1 MSHCPVPIH
10 RYSHVLLAHGSGGLL
25 SRQLIEDI
33 IAPRLSNEALAPL
46 EDAARLPALSGPPML
61 SMDGYTV
68 SPWAFPG
75 GDIGSLAVSGSVN
88 DMVMSGGQP
97 VALTAAFILEEGFA
111 VDDLCSVLD
120 SMAREAAQVGIAV
133 VAGDTKVVP
142 RGQCGGI
149 FISTTCLGQ
158 ALPQAMTYPRPPQVG
173 DVLLVSGPLARHG
186 VAIAAARQTQEG
198 PPPAW
203 AASDAASLHR
213 PALALHQEVASLRFM
228 RDPTRGGFAAVM
240 HEWAAKWRVTFEM
253 EESRLPLREEETA
266 FCRALGLEP
275 LHLACEGV
283 LMAVVGQQEAELA
296 LGILAQFETTCG
308 AVACGEV
315 TDVARGE
322 VVMRTPLGARRFLDA
337 PMGEIVPRI
346 C

>member
-1 MSHCPVPIH
+1 MTHCPIPIH
-10 RYSHVLLAHGSGGLL
+10 RYSHILLAHGSGGLL

-46 EDAARLPALSGPPML
+46 EDAARLPTLNGPPML
-61 SMDGYTV
+61 CMDGYTV
-68 SPWAFPG
+68 SPWDFPG

-88 DMVMSGGQP
+88 DMVMSGGRP
-97 VALTAAFILEEGFA
+97 VALTASFILEEGFV
-111 VDDLCSVLD
+111 VDDLCRVLD
-120 SMAREAAQVGIAV
+120 SMAQEAARVGIAV
-133 VAGDTKVVP
+133 VAGDTKVTP

-149 FISTTCLGQ
+149 FISTTCLGET
-158 ALPQAMTYPRPPQVG
+158 LPEAMTCPRPPQVG

-186 VAIAAARQTQEG
+186 VAIAAARQAQAGT
-198 PPPAW
+198 PPAW
-203 AASDAASLHR
+203 ACSDAASLHG
-213 PALALHQEVASLRFM
+213 PALALHRSVASLRFM

-240 HEWAAKWRVTFEM
+240 HEWAAKWRVGFEV

-283 LMAVVGQQEAELA
+283 LMAVVGQHEADLA
-296 LGILAQFETTCG
+296 LDLLSQFETTQS
-308 AVACGEV
+308 AVICGEV
-315 TDVARGE
+315 TGTDRGE
-322 VVMRTPLGARRFLDA
+322 VVLKTPLGARRFLDA